1 MLVGRVYVIIKGKFN
16 FYINWFLFVLYRV
29 ILFGVVGIYIV
40 FWYLSGIMVIYWC
53 LLVCLIIVVF
63 IVVWIVVCVIFWVF
77 VGLIIKLGCVGRV
90 IGEGF
95 YVVVSGVRDVK

>member
-1 MLVGRVYVIIKGKFN
+1 MLLLRESLIFILIG
-16 FYINWFLFVLYRV
+16 FLFVLYRV